1 MSSILDL
8 LGSQLDASTLARLGS
23 QVGATPE
30 QTSAAVSAALP
41 ALLGALQRN
50 SSTPQ
55 GAAALG
61 SALDRDHDGS
71 ILDNLGSLLGSGPS
85 DSHVRSLD
93 HIFGQRRGNV
103 EDAVASRSGL
113 DRGQVMQILA
123 MLAPLVLGALSRAR
137 QHGGAPGNSGGT
149 GAGSTGGGGL
159 GDILGAALGQ
169 LRQGGGGGGGL
180 GGGLGSV
187 LGGMLDRNHDGSFLD
202 DLLGGGQPSGGVAAD
217 AGGGIL
223 GDLLGGG
230 QHGDRGDREG
240 TEGGGGILGDLL
252 GGLGGQRRG

>member
-41 ALLGALQRN
+41 ALLGALHRN

-71 ILDNLGSLLGSGPS
+71 ILDNLGSLLGGGPS

-137 QHGGAPGNSGGT
+137 QRGGAPGGGGTGGGGT
-149 GAGSTGGGGL
+149 GAGSTGGGL

-180 GGGLGSV
+180 GGGLGSI

-202 DLLGGGQPSGGVAAD
+202 DLLGGGEPSGG
-217 AGGGIL
+217 
-223 GDLLGGG
+223 
-230 QHGDRGDREG
+230 QQRGRAEEG
-240 TEGGGGILGDLL
+240 EAGGGGILGDLL
-252 GGLGGQRRG
+252 NGLGGQRRG

>member
-30 QTSAAVSAALP
+30 QTSAAVAAALP
-41 ALLGALQRN
+41 ALLGALHRN

-55 GAAALG
+55 GEAALG

-71 ILDNLGSLLGSGPS
+71 ILDNLGSLLGGGPS

-93 HIFGQRRGNV
+93 HIFGQRRENV

-137 QHGGAPGNSGGT
+137 QRGGQSSGGSGT
-149 GAGSTGGGGL
+149 GSGAGTGGGL
-159 GDILGAALGQ
+159 GDILGGALGQ
-169 LRQGGGGGGGL
+169 LRQGGPGGGGL
-180 GGGLGSV
+180 GGGLGSI

-202 DLLGGGQPSGGVAAD
+202 DLLGGGQPSAGQQGGR
-217 AGGGIL
+217 AG
-223 GDLLGGG
+223 
-230 QHGDRGDREG
+230 EG
-240 TEGGGGILGDLL
+240 EAGGGGILGDLL

>member
-41 ALLGALQRN
+41 ALLGALHRN
-50 SSTPQ
+50 SSTPH
-55 GAAALG
+55 GEAALG
-61 SALDRDHDGS
+61 AALDRDHDGS
-71 ILDNLGSLLGSGPS
+71 ILDNLGSLLGGGPS
-85 DSHVRSLD
+85 NSDVRSLG
-93 HIFGQRRGNV
+93 HIFGQRQGNV
-103 EDAVASRSGL
+103 ADAVASRSGL

-137 QHGGAPGNSGGT
+137 QRGGASGG
-149 GAGSTGGGGL
+149 GASAGGAGGGL

-180 GGGLGSV
+180 GGGLGSI
-187 LGGMLDRNHDGSFLD
+187 LGGLLDRDHDGSFLD
-202 DLLGGGQPSGGVAAD
+202 DILGGGQP
-217 AGGGIL
+217 
-223 GDLLGGG
+223 GGG
-230 QHGDRGDREG
+230 QQRGREEQG
-240 TEGGGGILGDLL
+240 ETGLGGVLGDLL
-252 GGLGGQRRG
+252 GGLGGGRR

>member
-41 ALLGALQRN
+41 ALLGALHRN
-50 SSTPQ
+50 SSTPH
-55 GAAALG
+55 GEAALG
-61 SALDRDHDGS
+61 AALDRDHDGS
-71 ILDNLGSLLGSGPS
+71 ILDNLGSLLGGGPS
-85 DSHVRSLD
+85 SSDVRSLG
-93 HIFGQRRGNV
+93 HIFGQREGNV
-103 EDAVASRSGL
+103 ADAVASRSGL

-137 QHGGAPGNSGGT
+137 QRGGAPA
-149 GAGSTGGGGL
+149 GAGAGGSGGGL

-180 GGGLGSV
+180 GSI

-202 DLLGGGQPSGGVAAD
+202 DILGDGGQPSGGQQRGREEQGE
-217 AGGGIL
+217 GG
-223 GDLLGGG
+223 LGGV
-230 QHGDRGDREG
+230 
-240 TEGGGGILGDLL
+240 LGDLL
-252 GGLGGQRRG
+252 GGLGGGRR

>member
-41 ALLGALQRN
+41 ALLGALHRN
-50 SSTPQ
+50 SSTPH
-55 GAAALG
+55 GEAALG
-61 SALDRDHDGS
+61 AALDRDHDGS
-71 ILDNLGSLLGSGPS
+71 ILDNLGSLLGGGPS
-85 DSHVRSLD
+85 SSDVRSLG
-93 HIFGQRRGNV
+93 HIFGQRQGNV
-103 EDAVASRSGL
+103 ADAVASRSGL

-137 QHGGAPGNSGGT
+137 QRGGAPS
-149 GAGSTGGGGL
+149 GAGAGAGGAGGGL

-180 GGGLGSV
+180 GGGLGSI
-187 LGGMLDRNHDGSFLD
+187 LGGMLDRDHDGSFLD
-202 DLLGGGQPSGGVAAD
+202 DLLGGGGGQP
-217 AGGGIL
+217 
-223 GDLLGGG
+223 GGG
-230 QHGDRGDREG
+230 QQRGREEPGDPGL
-240 TEGGGGILGDLL
+240 GGVLGDLL
-252 GGLGGQRRG
+252 GGLGGGRR

>member
-41 ALLGALQRN
+41 ALLGALHRN

-55 GAAALG
+55 GEAALG

-71 ILDNLGSLLGSGPS
+71 ILDNLGSLLGGGPS

-103 EDAVASRSGL
+103 EEAVASRSGL
-113 DRGQVMQILA
+113 DRGQVMQLLA

-137 QHGGAPGNSGGT
+137 QRGGQSSGSGT
-149 GAGSTGGGGL
+149 GSGAGTGGGL
-159 GDILGAALGQ
+159 GDILGGALGQ
-169 LRQGGGGGGGL
+169 LRQGSGGGGGL
-180 GGGLGSV
+180 GGGLGSI

-202 DLLGGGQPSGGVAAD
+202 DLLGGGQPSGG
-217 AGGGIL
+217 
-223 GDLLGGG
+223 
-230 QHGDRGDREG
+230 QQRGRAEEG
-240 TEGGGGILGDLL
+240 EAGGGILGDLL

>member
-41 ALLGALQRN
+41 ALLGALHRN

-55 GAAALG
+55 GEAALG

-71 ILDNLGSLLGSGPS
+71 ILDNLGSLLGGGPS
-85 DSHVRSLD
+85 NANVRSLD

-113 DRGQVMQILA
+113 DRGQVMQLLA

-137 QHGGAPGNSGGT
+137 QRGGAPSGGGT
-149 GAGSTGGGGL
+149 SAGTGGGL

-169 LRQGGGGGGGL
+169 LRQGGGGGGGGL
-180 GGGLGSV
+180 GGGLGSI

-202 DLLGGGQPSGGVAAD
+202 DLLGGTQPSGG
-217 AGGGIL
+217 
-223 GDLLGGG
+223 
-230 QHGDRGDREG
+230 QQRGREQ
-240 TEGGGGILGDLL
+240 EGEAGGGILGDLL

>member
-71 ILDNLGSLLGSGPS
+71 ILDNLGSLLGGGPS

-137 QHGGAPGNSGGT
+137 QHGSAPSGGT
-149 GAGSTGGGGL
+149 SAGTGGGL

-180 GGGLGSV
+180 GGGLGSI

-202 DLLGGGQPSGGVAAD
+202 DLLGGGQPSGGAAAD

-230 QHGDRGDREG
+230 QHGERGDREG

>member
-8 LGSQLDASTLARLGS
+8 LGSQLDASTLAQLGS

-30 QTSAAVSAALP
+30 QTAAAVSAALP
-41 ALLGALQRN
+41 ALLGQLQRN

-71 ILDNLGSLLGSGPS
+71 ILDNLGSLLGGGPS

-93 HIFGQRRGNV
+93 HIFGQRRGTV

-113 DRGQVMQILA
+113 DRGQVMQLLA

-137 QHGGAPGNSGGT
+137 QRGGAASGGA
-149 GAGSTGGGGL
+149 GANPGGGL
-159 GDILGAALGQ
+159 GDILGGALGQ
-169 LRQGGGGGGGL
+169 LRQGGGGGGL
-180 GGGLGSV
+180 GGI
-187 LGGMLDRNHDGSFLD
+187 LGGLLDRDHDGSFLD
-202 DLLGGGQPSGGVAAD
+202 DLLGGGGQPSGGAATD
-217 AGGGIL
+217 A
-223 GDLLGGG
+223 
-230 QHGDRGDREG
+230 
-240 TEGGGGILGDLL
+240 GGGGILGDLL
-252 GGLGGQRRG
+252 GGLGGRNRG

>member
-50 SSTPQ
+50 SATPA
-55 GAAALG
+55 GEAALG

-71 ILDNLGSLLGSGPS
+71 ILDNLGSLLGGGPS

-93 HIFGQRRGNV
+93 HIFGQRRGTV
-103 EDAVASRSGL
+103 EDAVASRAGL
-113 DRGQVMQILA
+113 DRGQVVQLLA

-137 QHGGAPGNSGGT
+137 QRGGASGG
-149 GAGSTGGGGL
+149 GAGTNPGGGL
-159 GDILGAALGQ
+159 GDILGGALGQ
-169 LRQGGGGGGGL
+169 MRQGGGGGGGL
-180 GGGLGSV
+180 GGGLGGI
-187 LGGMLDRNHDGSFLD
+187 LGGMLDRDGDGSFLD
-202 DLLGGGQPSGGVAAD
+202 DLLGGGGQPSGKG
-217 AGGGIL
+217 
-223 GDLLGGG
+223 
-230 QHGDRGDREG
+230 
-240 TEGGGGILGDLL
+240 
-252 GGLGGQRRG
+252 

>member
-8 LGSQLDASTLARLGS
+8 LGSQLDASTLARLGD

-41 ALLGALQRN
+41 ALLGQLQRN

-71 ILDNLGSLLGSGPS
+71 ILDNLGSLLGGGPS

-93 HIFGQRRGNV
+93 HIFGQRRGTV

-113 DRGQVMQILA
+113 DRGQVMQLLA

-137 QHGGAPGNSGGT
+137 QRGGASSGGA
-149 GAGSTGGGGL
+149 GANPGGGL
-159 GDILGAALGQ
+159 GDILGGALGQ
-169 LRQGGGGGGGL
+169 MRQGGGGGGLGSIL
-180 GGGLGSV
+180 GGL
-187 LGGMLDRNHDGSFLD
+187 LDRDGDGSFLD
-202 DLLGGGQPSGGVAAD
+202 DLLGGGGQPRSGAAAD
-217 AGGGIL
+217 S
-223 GDLLGGG
+223 
-230 QHGDRGDREG
+230 
-240 TEGGGGILGDLL
+240 GGGILGDLL
-252 GGLGGQRRG
+252 GGLGGPKRG